1 VFVIQRHKGLAMAKL
16 MFIKTKAGLLPHTE
30 ADKEVY
36 DKWKLGGV
44 ISVDCKQVRNPNFH
58 KRFFNLLN
66 LAFDYYEP
74 SSGVLTNDEKNIL
87 KEVFVELDNQSNNSG
102 VLLDWGR
109 EFIKATAKKRT
120 SQIQN
125 IQNAFDPFWEDMVVQ
140 AGYYDEV
147 RVPSGIKKVRRSISF
162 AKMDEIEFNSLY
174 KAVFNV
180 CWRFVLS
187 RSFKDEAE
195 AQNAVDQLLSYT
207 G

>member
-1 VFVIQRHKGLAMAKL
+1 MAKL
-16 MFIKTKAGLLPHTE
+16 MFIKTKVGLVPHTE
-30 ADKEVY
+30 ADKEVF

-44 ISVDCKQVRNPNFH
+44 ISVDCKQVRNPGFH

-109 EFIKATAKKRT
+109 EFIKTTAKKRM
-120 SQIQN
+120 SQIEN
-125 IQNAFDPFWEDMVVQ
+125 IKNAFDPFWEDMVVQ

-162 AKMDEIEFNSLY
+162 AKMDQIEFNSLY
-174 KAVFNV
+174 AAVFNV

-187 RSFKDEAE
+187 RSFKSEAE
-195 AQNAVDQLLSYT
+195 AQDAAEQLLSYS
-207 G
+207 